1 MPVRQAVVLDGF
13 RSEATRPASMREILV
28 EEMRIAGFAPKFL
41 PLRDLDI
48 APCRGRFGCWIRTP
62 GECVIADAG
71 RDVAT
76 AVIQSDL
83 AVFLTP
89 VTFGGYSSE
98 LKKAVDRLIS
108 LISPLFRRVGG
119 EVHHRPRYRRY
130 PRLLG
135 LGLLGHPDPEAVR
148 IFTNHIVRNA
158 INMWSPAHAAGVVY
172 ADQDKSA
179 LQTKVRGLLSRVR
192 GQP

>member
-1 MPVRQAVVLDGF
+1 MRQAVVLDGF
-13 RSEATRPASMREILV
+13 RSEATWPASMREIMVQEL
-28 EEMRIAGFAPKFL
+28 RIAGFAPEVL

-48 APCRGRFGCWIRTP
+48 APCQGCFGCWIRTP

-71 RDVAT
+71 HDVAK
-76 AVIQSDL
+76 AVIRSDL
-83 AVFLTP
+83 TVFLTP

-119 EVHHRPRYRRY
+119 EVHHRSRYRRY

-135 LGLLGHPDPEAVR
+135 LGLLGRPDPEAER
-148 IFTNHIVRNA
+148 IFANHIARNA
-158 INMWSPAHAAGVVY
+158 INLWSPAHAAGVVY

-179 LQTKVRGLLSRVR
+179 LQARVRGLLSHVE